1 MNKQRRTKLAE
12 ILNKIEKIKSEL
24 YDVLIEEEI
33 AFDNMPE
40 NLQCSM
46 RGEDS
51 EEAIEYMENAIANL
65 SEAISELSNI

>member
-1 MNKQRRTKLAE
+1 MNKQRRTKLTE
-12 ILNKIEKIKSEL
+12 ISNKIEKIKSEL

>member
-12 ILNKIEKIKSEL
+12 ISNKIEKIKSEL